1 MGGRGRRIS
10 ELVQGQPG
18 LQSEF
23 QDSQD
28 YKEKPCLKKPKKK
41 KKKEKKRKRKKKMFL
56 HFGGNGINLI
66 IYLSESLI
74 FIKIEILSTL
84 KYMYKFNELKC

>member
-1 MGGRGRRIS
+1 
-10 ELVQGQPG
+10 
-18 LQSEF
+18 
-23 QDSQD
+23 
-28 YKEKPCLKKPKKK
+28 
-41 KKKEKKRKRKKKMFL
+41 MFL